1 MNPESPQPGVSSG
14 RKRKGPDTGGS
25 HTAEDSD
32 GSWEDADSSDE
43 DKLKIDE
50 PKKKKVKIFAVFRI
64 RDSLKSRV
72 RDEQPGSYFRDLA
85 VETILC

>member
-14 RKRKGPDTGGS
+14 RKRKGPDTGGG
-25 HTAEDSD
+25 HNTAEDSD

-50 PKKKKVKIFAVFRI
+50 PKKKKVKNFAVFRI
-64 RDSLKSRV
+64 RD
-72 RDEQPGSYFRDLA
+72 G
-85 VETILC
+85 

>member
-25 HTAEDSD
+25 LNNAEDSD

-50 PKKKKVKIFAVFRI
+50 PKKKKVKNVVHYSFSDAHIGRY
-64 RDSLKSRV
+64 SKS
-72 RDEQPGSYFRDLA
+72 FLFFH
-85 VETILC
+85 

>member
-25 HTAEDSD
+25 HNAEDSD

-50 PKKKKVKIFAVFRI
+50 PKKKKVKKFAVFRI
-64 RDSLKSRV
+64 RD
-72 RDEQPGSYFRDLA
+72 A
-85 VETILC
+85 

>member
-25 HTAEDSD
+25 LNAEDSD

-50 PKKKKVKIFAVFRI
+50 PKKKKVNNSGSVMGKNQ
-64 RDSLKSRV
+64 DSV
-72 RDEQPGSYFRDLA
+72 QNEQPGSYFRELRNNFSNQN
-85 VETILC
+85 T

>member
-1 MNPESPQPGVSSG
+1 MNPESPQPGASSG

-25 HTAEDSD
+25 HTAEESD

-50 PKKKKVKIFAVFRI
+50 PKKKKVKNFAVFRI
-64 RDSLKSRV
+64 LD
-72 RDEQPGSYFRDLA
+72 G
-85 VETILC
+85 